1 MVDVE
6 SAPLEQMRKQLHKL
20 INVVSIDELDPEEA
34 VERELMLATVSTP
47 TGSDRLLALADQAE
61 ARVLDSG
68 ESEVTLS
75 LDDHP
80 NRLDDFEEKL
90 RPFGIVALQRT
101 GRVALPHIDK

>member
-1 MVDVE
+1 M
-6 SAPLEQMRKQLHKL
+6 
-20 INVVSIDELDPEEA
+20 
-34 VERELMLATVSTP
+34 
-47 TGSDRLLALADQAE
+47 
-61 ARVLDSG
+61 LDSG

-90 RPFGIVALQRT
+90 RLFGIVALQRT

>member
-1 MVDVE
+1 
-6 SAPLEQMRKQLHKL
+6 
-20 INVVSIDELDPEEA
+20 

-47 TGSDRLLALADQAE
+47 DGERDRVLELADQAE

-68 ESEVTLS
+68 DTELTLS